1 MGKLITIQIQ
11 SSRDST
17 WWKNV
22 IGVGREEAADCF
34 KNNVSCIVG
43 DGKNIGF
50 WKLKWFGN
58 QSFNVLFL
66 LLFAKESQPN
76 ILLADCFWK
85 IYRGLS

>member
-1 MGKLITIQIQ
+1 
-11 SSRDST
+11 
-17 WWKNV
+17 V